1 MDCYWHLI
9 KILYIFSKFAREPE
23 DTLSVFIKG
32 AVISS
37 LSAIF
42 GEIGGFTEVNL
53 LKFDENRK
61 RGIIKTSSDY
71 EIKLRT
77 ALTLIKDYQGI
88 PASFQVHQVSYQL
101 PALIEFIEL

>member
-1 MDCYWHLI
+1 MI
-9 KILYIFSKFAREPE
+9 QIFYRKFAEEPE
-23 DTLSVFIKG
+23 DISSVFIKG
-32 AVISS
+32 ALISS

-42 GEIGGFTEVNL
+42 GEIGGFTEVEL

-61 RGIIKTSSDY
+61 RGILKASVDY

-88 PASFQVHQVSYQL
+88 PAAFQVNQVSHQL
-101 PALIEFIEL
+101 PALI

>member
-1 MDCYWHLI
+1 MISYV
-9 KILYIFSKFAREPE
+9 FSKFAKEPE
-23 DTLSVFIKG
+23 DISSIFIKG
-32 AVISS
+32 ALLSS

-42 GEIGGFTEVNL
+42 GEIGGFSEVKL

-61 RGIIKTSSDY
+61 RGILKTSADY

-88 PASFQVHQVSYQL
+88 PASFQVHQVSNQL
-101 PALIEFIEL
+101 PALIEFVEF